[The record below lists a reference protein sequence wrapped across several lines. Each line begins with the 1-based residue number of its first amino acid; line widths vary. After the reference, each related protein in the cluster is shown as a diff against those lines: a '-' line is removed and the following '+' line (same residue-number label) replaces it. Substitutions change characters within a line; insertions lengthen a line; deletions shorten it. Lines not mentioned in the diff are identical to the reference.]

1 MNLIIHAKKIK
12 RAGFLKT
19 VYAKHLL
26 NLATFFVL
34 SVFPCPSESQNDDKL
49 ILSET

>member
-1 MNLIIHAKKIK
+1 MLNIYYIFKKFFQIF
-12 RAGFLKT
+12 ASDQ
-19 VYAKHLL
+19 
-26 NLATFFVL
+26 LATFFVL